1 MLTRRIALLV
11 LLLLSARVAFAE
23 DPAEELLAAA
33 RKGDVAAVKGLLD
46 KGVDVNSKNRYGA
59 TALSYACDRGNLELV
74 TLLIERGADVNASD
88 TFYKATPITWAT
100 MNGHVD
106 VIKLLLDKGAKG
118 VDSVLMQAVSS
129 KNAAM
134 VKVALDK
141 GGIPPATLSAALA
154 SATKQKQTEIIEM
167 LKKAGA
173 QPPPPASSKVDIEV
187 LKSYEGTY
195 KSEDFEM
202 KFALRDGNL
211 FGRVTGQD
219 EFTLAPIDKTT
230 FSIVEF
236 DGITLTFRV
245 ENGKVTGL
253 TFKRGD
259 RTTIFQKVEQK

>member
-1 MLTRRIALLV
+1 MRTGRIAWLV
-11 LLLLSARVAFAE
+11 LLLLSARVASAQ

-74 TLLIERGADVNASD
+74 SLLIERGADVNATD

-100 MNGHVD
+100 MNGHAD
-106 VIKLLLDKGAKG
+106 VVKLLLNKGAQG
-118 VDSVLMQAVSS
+118 VGTVLTQGVGSN
-129 KNAAM
+129 NAAL

-141 GGIPPATLSAALA
+141 GGIPPAALSAALA
-154 SATKQKQTEIIEM
+154 SATRQKQTEIVAM

-173 QPPPPASSKVDIEV
+173 QPPVANYKVDAET

-195 KSEDFEM
+195 KAEDFEM
-202 KFALRDGNL
+202 KFAVRDGSL
-211 FGRVTGQD
+211 TGSAAGRD
-219 EFTLAPIDKTT
+219 DFTLVPVDKTT
-230 FSIVEF
+230 FSIAEF
-236 DGITLTFRV
+236 EGMTVAFRV
-245 ENGKVTGL
+245 EGGKVTGMA
-253 TFKRGD
+253 FKRGD